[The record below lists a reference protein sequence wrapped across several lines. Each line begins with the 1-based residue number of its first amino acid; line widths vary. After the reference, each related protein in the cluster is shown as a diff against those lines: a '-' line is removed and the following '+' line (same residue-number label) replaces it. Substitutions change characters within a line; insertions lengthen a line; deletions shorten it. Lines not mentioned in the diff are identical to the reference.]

1 MSGFLGEAEC
11 KIDAKGRLL
20 MPAKFLKQMPQ
31 ENTGGLII
39 NRGIEKCLNLYTVS
53 EWNSISETIQHLNSF
68 DPKVRL
74 FRRLHFS
81 GVDELKI
88 DRNNR
93 ILLPK
98 RLLSYAGITK
108 ELVMVGFFNQIEIWN
123 AETYYQ
129 TLDEVNPEDYAQL
142 AEEVMSAGN
151 ISGGGVPS
159 RV

>member
-11 KIDAKGRLL
+11 KIDTKGRLL

-31 ENTGGLII
+31 ENGESLII
-39 NRGIEKCLNLYTVS
+39 NRGIEKCLTLYTIS
-53 EWNSISETIQHLNSF
+53 EWNEVSETIRQLNPF

-88 DRNNR
+88 DSNNR

-98 RLLSYAGITK
+98 RLLTYAGISK
-108 ELVMVGFFNQIEIWN
+108 DLVMVGSFNQIEIWDMD
-123 AETYYQ
+123 TYYKM
-129 TLDEVNPEDYAQL
+129 LDDVDPEEYAEL
-142 AEEVMSAGN
+142 AREVMSEGTIN
-151 ISGGGVPS
+151 GGGVPS